1 MKKDVVEYQSVHK
14 QGEKNIYFGGMDMD
28 YEIEFKMVEIKDLSK
43 IQRSVVVEDHDWGTN
58 VTETQDLS
66 DEYCKD
72 KMKQV
77 ENLFDSECQ
86 VKYEGCIER
95 IGNYVFNVLHSDT
108 KYKIVMQLDTYEW
121 HRQITVKIGYL
132 ENYNIGK
139 YDKFL
144 EKLKIC
150 IKNKLIRDWYNCVW
164 MKDTQS
170 LELSREVY
178 SDIYMAE
185 NELRAFVS
193 RVMIEHFG
201 IEWYDR
207 PEFYKLKAS
216 IQENEVKVKRNVPN
230 FNNIDV
236 SLYTVTLEKL
246 MDTVQADIYS
256 DLMQDTEEIQRE
268 IKEKIFSTTQ
278 LDKMQGTLDFLRNR
292 YVKKYNIWEKYFK
305 PLISDDVKWD
315 KLRTTFIDNRNHVA
329 HNKLLDYSSKET
341 MIRDTD
347 EFRKMIKEADIKF
360 DTENCSEEIEE
371 TLQAIAEKQEYER
384 ETQLEIVESEAGV
397 RIRDRSK
404 IMKLFQ
410 DTIDDIYT
418 MAEDKTYFDEEICVD
433 GNCVL
438 KETLE
443 KQLLFSITGKN
454 RDKLEVYYKLDID
467 DSAGAASVMQIIVY
481 EATNEIL
488 KETAQ
493 YVNGE
498 AEYNSEQTNYMAVV
512 MDEYNDSCAN
522 DIKNIIEDFIK
533 KQREESIIT
542 CYEKR
547 KAAEDD
553 WSADAADTL
562 ENN

>member
-1 MKKDVVEYQSVHK
+1 M
-14 QGEKNIYFGGMDMD
+14 
-28 YEIEFKMVEIKDLSK
+28 
-43 IQRSVVVEDHDWGTN
+43 
-58 VTETQDLS
+58 
-66 DEYCKD
+66 
-72 KMKQV
+72 
-77 ENLFDSECQ
+77 
-86 VKYEGCIER
+86 
-95 IGNYVFNVLHSDT
+95 
-108 KYKIVMQLDTYEW
+108 
-121 HRQITVKIGYL
+121 
-132 ENYNIGK
+132 
-139 YDKFL
+139 

-193 RVMIEHFG
+193 RVMIEYFG

-256 DLMQDTEEIQRE
+256 DSMQDAEEIQRE

-305 PLISDDVKWD
+305 PLISDDVRWD

-371 TLQAIAEKQEYER
+371 TLQAIAEQQEYER
-384 ETQLEIVESEAGV
+384 EAQLEIVESEAGV
-397 RIRDRSK
+397 MIRDRNK
-404 IMKLFQ
+404 IIKLFQ

-433 GNCVL
+433 GDCAL
-438 KETLE
+438 KETPE

-481 EATNEIL
+481 EANNEIL

-498 AEYNSEQTNYMAVV
+498 AEYNSEQTNYMATV
-512 MDEYNDSCAN
+512 MDEYNDSCAK
-522 DIKNIIEDFIK
+522 DIKNIIEDFII

-553 WSADAADTL
+553 WNADAADTL